1 MTTRLRS
8 AIVVTLVTVLS
19 VAAFGQM
26 RTNKL
31 GVGLAGSFYQI
42 SGDVSEKSMQLGGA
56 LTVSYAPWQ
65 YVGLRT
71 LVGIGQFGYTLPVGT
86 VMANGSA
93 LTTKTPGLTTFATLN
108 GYVTI
113 HMMPNSSFNPFLMGG
128 AGYIIFDPRTDKGA
142 PITGANISRGDFNY
156 MVGGGFDYFFSEF
169 FSVTLNGELV
179 LSNTDRF
186 DGIAGGSEKTDR
198 YLRGGIEFRY
208 YFFDKAFMSRMLE
221 ALKSRYE

>member
-8 AIVVTLVTVLS
+8 AILVTLVTAFAVS
-19 VAAFGQM
+19 AFGQM

-31 GVGLAGSFYQI
+31 GVGLAGSIYQI
-42 SGDVSEKSMQLGGA
+42 SGDVTEKSMTMGGG
-56 LTVSYAPWQ
+56 LSVSYAPWQ
-65 YVGLRT
+65 YVGFRA
-71 LVGIGQFGYTLPVGT
+71 LVGIGEFGYTLPLGAPMADGT
-86 VMANGSA
+86 TLAA
-93 LTTKTPGLTTFATLN
+93 KTPGSTTFATLN

-113 HMMPNSSFNPFLMGG
+113 HLMPNSKFNPFLSGG
-128 AGYIIFDPRTDKGA
+128 GGYILFDPRTEKGA

-169 FSVTLNGELV
+169 FSVTLNGEMV

-186 DGIAGGSEKTDR
+186 DGISGGSSKTDS

-221 ALKSRYE
+221 ALKARYE